1 MNEIFCKIDNKG
13 AISGSAAI
21 FSIFSLIYGIK
32 WHLGVKQWFF
42 WENWFTYLF
51 ILYTSDNIKE
61 KLSFWEKSL
70 VVKNEFSS
78 QIFEFSLLM
87 ARGPPKMQIFW
98 NFLVIL
104 YSDPIRIALKLCS
117 HFCLWKSWNH
127 LRITH
132 SYYNVRR
139 IKQIDYIIIQ
149 TIIPLIH
156 YVNFE

>member
-1 MNEIFCKIDNKG
+1 MAFRGKTMIFLRKLVYIFIYPIHFGQYKG
-13 AISGSAAI
+13 KTKFLRKI
-21 FSIFSLIYGIK
+21 FSGEK
-32 WHLGVKQWFF
+32 WVF
-42 WENWFTYLF
+42 
-51 ILYTSDNIKE
+51 
-61 KLSFWEKSL
+61 LS
-70 VVKNEFSS
+70 N
-78 QIFEFSLLM
+78 FEFSLLM